1 MTRFV
6 RRFLTLA
13 LLLGA
18 ATANAA
24 FIPMTWTDSDSHGG
38 GVYVGAGGSVSGSL
52 NIANDGFVA
61 GRDIVTDFLFSL
73 DIFDNQGDKWYDL
86 EAAFVDIPGVLGDGT
101 VTSFNLGTHAYE
113 GWSIAG
119 LLQLNLFGTLSYT
132 VTSVYGNFVVGNAS
146 LWANGYGQ
154 SSASVPEPTSLVL
167 LGTGLLGIAF
177 AIRGRRRRGER

>member
-38 GVYVGAGGSVSGSL
+38 GVYVGAGGSVSDSL
-52 NIANDGFVA
+52 DIANDGFVA

-73 DIFDNQGDKWYDL
+73 DLFDDANDKWYEI
-86 EAAFVDIPGVLGDGT
+86 EAASVDIPGVLGDRLVFSFGT
-101 VTSFNLGTHAYE
+101 DAYS
-113 GWSIAG
+113 GWSIVG
-119 LLQLNLFGTLSYT
+119 LLELNLLGTLSYT
-132 VTSVYGNFVVGNAS
+132 VTSLYGDFVLGTAS
-146 LWANGYGQ
+146 LQANGFGQ
-154 SSASVPEPTSLVL
+154 PSASVPEPTTLVL
-167 LGTGLLGIAF
+167 FGTGLLGMAIA
-177 AIRGRRRRGER
+177 IRRRGRTVR